1 MRRDVALKFIFLL
14 RGEYMAYIYRIIHE
28 QSRTFYVGQTQQKG
42 FKRIS
47 DHFKD
52 VANNKPDGAKDLILK
67 CPLSELTIDYFNDNY
82 FGLSARIC
90 NSFLAYFIPSGAR
103 NTHNVAYSKL
113 KYTFSSP
120 RLYWNQ
126 LGLEQK
132 LDVAEILHTFHLRRC
147 GYKQVNAETG
157 GQYAAWSLIGQ
168 QTRSFHKW
176 QSDLLESAIKQTGFS
191 KKDVDKLQQAVDN
204 ICHGELTNTATTAW
218 GRFITNN
225 NFAATIVSAYLGG
238 AKMPNVIKTL
248 KDHIATN
255 YLTDITISNI
265 VNKILSF
272 QNTPLTFA
280 LIVRPSEEIRKN
292 ISVILAETAYH
303 KTKNTKTS
311 YTNISQALQG
321 IFTFSSGINV
331 SFSSS
336 TFFDIDIST
345 QEPKQWWV
353 FNVSNANR
361 MSDDEKKEIAVSIAK
376 IIFRDKVGKSSSLM
390 WTNLFMTGPQRAH
403 AMLFGFYRD
412 DENRTLSQKLRT
424 GFLNTGFK
432 YSFIE
437 NKTQWDLYYRHMIP
451 LILPKKDLIVTQH
464 KTTTN
469 NVYYNKNKIWTL
481 PWASYKTETY
491 HAHPAYAF
499 SQDAIDS
506 MIHRSVSRIQ
516 IY

>member
-1 MRRDVALKFIFLL
+1 
-14 RGEYMAYIYRIIHE
+14 MAYIYRIIHE

-52 VANNKPDGAKDLILK
+52 VANNKPDGAKDLILN

-103 NTHNVAYSKL
+103 NTHNVVYSKL

-204 ICHGELTNTATTAW
+204 VCHIELTNTATTAW
-218 GRFITNN
+218 GRFITND
-225 NFAATIVSAYLGG
+225 NFAATIVSAHLGG

-292 ISVILAETAYH
+292 ISIILAETAYH
-303 KTKNTKTS
+303 KTKNTKTN
-311 YTNISQALQG
+311 YTSISQALQG

-345 QEPKQWWV
+345 QEPKQWWM
-353 FNVSNANR
+353 FNVSKANK
-361 MSDDEKKEIAVSIAK
+361 MNDDKKKEIAVSIAK
-376 IIFRDKVGKSSSLM
+376 TIFKNKVGKSSSLV
-390 WTNLFMTGPQRAH
+390 WTNLFTTGKRAVS
-403 AMLFGFYRD
+403 FGLYRD
-412 DENRTLSQKLRT
+412 NANQTLSQKLRT
-424 GFLNTGFK
+424 GFLSTGFK
-432 YSFIE
+432 YSFVTDIIKW
-437 NKTQWDLYYRHMIP
+437 NLYYKHMIP
-451 LILPKKDLIVTQH
+451 LILPKKELAVTQH
-464 KTTTN
+464 KTATN
-469 NVYYNKNKIWTL
+469 DVYYNKNKMWTL
-481 PWASYKTETY
+481 SPASGLAGTY

-499 SQDAIDS
+499 DQDAIDS
-506 MIHRSVSRIQ
+506 MIHRAVSRIQ